1 MLTRI
6 TTTSTLSTPHSA
18 FRTRSGMSMAEV
30 LVALFL
36 MALGSIAILTMFPL
50 GMYHMGQALKDDRT
64 AQSASQADAFMRMYW
79 LMNVV
84 ENPNASNTAATG
96 FPGYE
101 PMVNALDFP
110 DWKPDLGPLLT
121 PTPPKNV
128 PPGTLPNLIGQPV
141 PSYPVFVDPM
151 GYGTFWSSQN
161 SAAQQFWI
169 GNQFYARRN
178 LNLLLDH
185 PPPFT
190 FQTQGPNASQ
200 RACSLMDG
208 FGFNENGTPST
219 NGGAIERELRYNWLW
234 VIQRPDNSN
243 RNTASMTVVVFD
255 KRAFQYAPQNA
266 EAVFATQF
274 PAQPFTVIVPGNVNF
289 TAPGNAD
296 NTIIMQPLLT
306 TIQVPVSRGIPPVQ
320 KGGWIMDATP
330 GLRHAIFYRVVSVTD
345 NPNNTMIAN
354 GVATVV
360 PTTDLEL
367 QTPIRRLDGG
377 TVAYPGTLIYMAGVS
392 EVFERPNL
400 TPNDY

>member
-79 LMNVV
+79 RINMV
-84 ENPNASNTAATG
+84 ELGG
-96 FPGYE
+96 FGE
-101 PMVNALDFP
+101 PFVQALDNP
-110 DWKPDLGPLLT
+110 DGTVPAPVPTRGLPLIANSGT
-121 PTPPKNV
+121 P
-128 PPGTLPNLIGQPV
+128 G

-151 GYGTFWSSQN
+151 GFVAPWASQN
-161 SAAQQFWI
+161 SPYQRDWVA
-169 GNQFYARRN
+169 YS
-178 LNLLLDH
+178 
-185 PPPFT
+185 PPFT
-190 FQTQGPNASQ
+190 TPNPYPTGVTFLPRRTLNNMTAPLSQ
-200 RACSLMDG
+200 RICSLMDG